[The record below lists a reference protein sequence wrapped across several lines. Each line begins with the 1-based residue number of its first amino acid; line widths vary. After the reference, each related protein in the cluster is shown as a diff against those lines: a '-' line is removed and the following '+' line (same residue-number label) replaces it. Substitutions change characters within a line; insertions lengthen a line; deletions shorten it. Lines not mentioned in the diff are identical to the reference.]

1 MLRVCGFCKTVHS
14 PEKIVL
20 GSLLYVGINYH
31 HNNATQSIFKV
42 TSGSASTKEVMRERL
57 KDEWLPNHNG

>member
-1 MLRVCGFCKTVHS
+1 MALVNGAKPGENRVMEFVVYGNKLS
-14 PEKIVL
+14 
-20 GSLLYVGINYH
+20 SQY
-31 HNNATQSIFKV
+31 AAQSIFKV